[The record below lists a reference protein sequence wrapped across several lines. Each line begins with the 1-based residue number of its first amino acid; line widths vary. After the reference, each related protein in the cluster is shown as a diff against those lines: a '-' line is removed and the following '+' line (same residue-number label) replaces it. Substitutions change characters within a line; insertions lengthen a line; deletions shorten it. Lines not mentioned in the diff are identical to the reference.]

1 MSCGVISTHILVE
14 SPEGETDEQFCAAI
28 DSMILQTYSRRPD
41 WLEFSTGT
49 RFVFGGRHF
58 REFVCYA
65 GSVSLM
71 LMQRAKRD
79 GGFTR
84 AIVCRADYDGVPHVF
99 EIRAGTESQHFGA
112 GELHVA
118 S

>member
-1 MSCGVISTHILVE
+1 MSIGVISTHILVE
-14 SPEGETDEQFCAAI
+14 SSEAEADEQFCAAI
-28 DSMILQTYSRRPD
+28 ESMILQTYSRRPE
-41 WLEFSTGT
+41 WLQFSAGA
-49 RFVFGGRHF
+49 RFIFGGRHF

-84 AIVCRADYDGVPHVF
+84 AIVCRADYDGVPHAF
-99 EIRAGTESQHFGA
+99 EIRDGTESRHFSA
-112 GELHVA
+112 DELHVV
-118 S
+118 